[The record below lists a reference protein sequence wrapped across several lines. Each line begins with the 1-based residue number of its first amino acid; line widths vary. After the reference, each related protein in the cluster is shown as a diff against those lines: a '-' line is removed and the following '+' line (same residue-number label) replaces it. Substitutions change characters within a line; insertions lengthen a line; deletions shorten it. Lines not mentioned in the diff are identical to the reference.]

1 MKLVL
6 FCALFSLT
14 TATTYTIIT
23 QTANSNNANTDE
35 IYLKMTLLGSFGKVQ
50 TPYFDDP
57 NRDDFVRGAADKFVF
72 EGLKEVGE
80 IHCIELQAGGDDW
93 WLFDSVLVFSD
104 TQPMPIIFENTTGQG
119 LSSDSSEGLSHM
131 RLCAGGGDITRK

>member
-1 MKLVL
+1 
-6 FCALFSLT
+6 
-14 TATTYTIIT
+14 
-23 QTANSNNANTDE
+23 
-35 IYLKMTLLGSFGKVQ
+35 MTLLGSFGKVQ

-93 WLFDSVLVFSD
+93 WLFDSVSKGKILLYYSIVL
-104 TQPMPIIFENTTGQG
+104 TKKVRRNVN
-119 LSSDSSEGLSHM
+119 
-131 RLCAGGGDITRK
+131 LCQLPCIEKEVKKRFKNI